1 MKDLT
6 VQVVGNLSCFC
17 FELLK
22 TFETIW
28 FLTLMKCRGLEK
40 SF

>member
-17 FELLK
+17 FE
-22 TFETIW
+22 FFVTIW
-28 FLTLMKCRGLEK
+28 FLTLMKCRDLEK